1 MLEDLETI
9 DDDAEKFSVYF
20 VKINDKRLAKSYGI
34 EKFPALTFFR
44 DEEMTL
50 FEGAQIMITLMKIYM
65 AQYIMFLF
73 SNFRKFRR
81 SSRRGG
87 CVRIPDK

>member
-50 FEGAQIMITLMKIYM
+50 FEGA
-65 AQYIMFLF
+65 
-73 SNFRKFRR
+73 
-81 SSRRGG
+81 
-87 CVRIPDK
+87 

>member
-50 FEGAQIMITLMKIYM
+50 FEGAQIMITLMKIYTHGK
-65 AQYIMFLF
+65 IHNVFIFKF
-73 SNFRKFRR
+73 S
-81 SSRRGG
+81 
-87 CVRIPDK
+87 

>member
-9 DDDAEKFSVYF
+9 DDDAEKFSVHF
-20 VKINDKRLAKSYGI
+20 VKINDKRLAKSFGI

-50 FEGAQIMITLMKIYM
+50 FEGMHT
-65 AQYIMFLF
+65 
-73 SNFRKFRR
+73 
-81 SSRRGG
+81 
-87 CVRIPDK
+87 

>member
-9 DDDAEKFSVYF
+9 DDDAEQFSVDF

-34 EKFPALTFFR
+34 QKFPALAFFR

-50 FEGAQIMITLMKIYM
+50 FEGIYYNLYLKVFDLGI
-65 AQYIMFLF
+65 QNIIIKL
-73 SNFRKFRR
+73 
-81 SSRRGG
+81 
-87 CVRIPDK
+87 